1 MAIEGG
7 SVEKIFSLNQWRLE
21 GIIRTVNSFN
31 KPSSGLCTYLCED
44 GIAIEGGLKAGRA
57 YVPVLLGMLVHGS
70 KLNREDDNL
79 YLQIFKYDRL
89 PSFKPEVDL
98 EELLRVYIDG
108 KLWQNDIL
116 PYKDTS
122 LFA

>member
-1 MAIEGG
+1 MAIERG
-7 SVEKIFSLNQWRLE
+7 SVEKTFSLNKWRLD

-31 KPSSGLCTYLCED
+31 KPSPSLCTYLCED
-44 GIAIEGGLKAGRA
+44 GIAIEGGLKTDRA
-57 YVPVLLGMLVHGS
+57 YVPAVLGMLICGS
-70 KLNREDDNL
+70 KLGREDDNL
-79 YLQIFKYDRL
+79 YLQIFKYGNL